1 MENMS
6 EQTTLEGV
14 KIVLQE
20 YKLYALASDVADLEH
35 ENVKLNKAL
44 IKIASG
50 DISLDK
56 VREFAYKIVS

>member
-1 MENMS
+1 MKNMS

-14 KIVLQE
+14 KSVLKE
-20 YKLYALASDVADLEH
+20 YKLYALASDVEDLEH
-35 ENVKLNKAL
+35 KNVELNKAL

-50 DISLDK
+50 DIILDE